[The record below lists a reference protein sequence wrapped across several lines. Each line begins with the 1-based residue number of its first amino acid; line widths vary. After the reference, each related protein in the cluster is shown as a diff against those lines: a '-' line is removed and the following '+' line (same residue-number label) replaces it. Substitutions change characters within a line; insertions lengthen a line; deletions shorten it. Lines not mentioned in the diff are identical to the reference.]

1 MSELRTW
8 IGRGLVFAALA
19 GLLIGPMGCTD
30 TGSVTFVPEDTTED
44 NTGEQGQNDLR
55 GVDLDEYL
63 RQPVDDDASAPD
75 SDDGGR

>member
-8 IGRGLVFAALA
+8 MKRGLVLAAMA
-19 GLLIGPMGCTD
+19 GLLIGPLGCTD

-44 NTGEQGQNDLR
+44 NTGEQGQSDLR
-55 GVDLDEYL
+55 EGSLDDYL
-63 RQPVDDDASAPD
+63 RQPVDDDGSAPD

>member
-8 IGRGLVFAALA
+8 MGRGLILAALA
-19 GLLIGPMGCTD
+19 GLLVGPTGCTD
-30 TGSVTFVPEDTTED
+30 TGSVTYVPEDTTD
-44 NTGEQGQNDLR
+44 NTGEQGQSDLR
-55 GVDLDEYL
+55 GADLDDVL